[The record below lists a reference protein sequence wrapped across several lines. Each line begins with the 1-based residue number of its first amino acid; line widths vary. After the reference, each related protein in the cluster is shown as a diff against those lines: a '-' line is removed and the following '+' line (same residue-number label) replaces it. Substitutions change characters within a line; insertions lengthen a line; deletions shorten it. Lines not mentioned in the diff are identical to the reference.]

1 MVNRVFSAFTGATIA
16 ASLLLATA
24 AGPVSADDTEIY
36 QAEYNAATGSRPK
49 VLIVFDDSGSM
60 RGEIDQQR
68 PPYDPNATYN
78 SSVSANRIYWST
90 DGSVPGTGS
99 NNYFAAT
106 QNRCASSYD
115 SLDDAGRFTPERAR
129 RWVNSSIQ
137 QGQCTTACPTGTT
150 YRNPAGPNNAGC
162 YLEVTTTAP
171 AAKLVRVQND
181 GSNNSCPNSLI
192 YVDPPGGNN
201 DGCYEWQTSAA
212 PLTGWIYRQNDS
224 GNNCPSG
231 LSRLIVDPPGSNNR
245 YDACFEE
252 VTDPELAETTEW
264 QYSGPQVETC
274 EADTTIPGSWSG
286 LSSNAR
292 TPPHVECL
300 DDVNNTNPDNGSGQ
314 ADGFPQAN
322 ATDGNEYDTSVD
334 NNVDWGNTAYTFYT
348 SHYMDWWHDDSLVQA
363 RSKIDIAADV
373 ITTIIDTNT
382 SIDFGLLEFN
392 RSQGGRVTQR
402 IIQDMTAN
410 DRTNLMNLVDG
421 LEPAGVTPLCESTY
435 EAYLYLA
442 GENPKYSGQAS
453 WNTTSN
459 GWRHDEAPV
468 DTAAISGGS
477 YVSPNSDCAYTY
489 VIIMTDG
496 LPNDDTDANDEIETL
511 TGTTC
516 GNYDSEDGFIKNCM
530 PDLAEYMATNDLD
543 GDTTNGDQFGITY
556 TIGFDTD
563 QQLLQD
569 TADKGKGEYYTAEN
583 AAELTEAFQ
592 GALVSILSRDTTF
605 TSPAVAVDTFTRTQS
620 RDEVFYAMFKPGESV
635 DWVGNIKKLKLDIDN
650 GTATL
655 VDANGNAAVDTDT
668 GDIKSTAVTFW
679 GTGQDGGTVEEG
691 GVGALLAARNP
702 SGRSLYIDTGVN
714 GALEALNTTNI
725 DAAAMG
731 AVSNAALYNIFGA
744 STSAAFTQQIR
755 WAQGYDAYNREGDA
769 NTDNTNNPRSWILG
783 DILHSQPLVLNYGAT
798 GGVYT
803 VANPDLRIIV
813 GSNSGFVHMFKSLD
827 GQESWAFFPKELAS
841 ILPLRRRDAVSSDH
855 VYGMDLTPVAYTY
868 DANADGTIVAADGD
882 KAWAYFGMR
891 RGGSSYY
898 ALDVTNP
905 NTPSF
910 MWRIGPDVS
919 GFGELGQ
926 SWSEPK
932 VTRIPGYVDGN
943 GVSKPVLIFGAGY
956 DTNKDSSG
964 VGSADSQGRGVFI
977 VDAQTGALIWSVTP
991 GANSANNMSETGLL
1005 NSVPGDVTVLDSN
1018 GDELTDRIYFGD
1030 TGGNLWR
1037 IDLPGNTLPTS
1048 TQDTWF
1054 ISKLGDFNGGT
1065 APTDR
1070 RFFNAPDV
1078 VRVRFDGEAVDAVV
1092 IGSGDRTN
1100 PNATDVDNS
1109 LYMVRDRGT
1118 VPYSTDVP
1126 TTTEC
1131 SDPDFFD
1138 FRCGQPYS
1146 DSDLY
1151 NITDNV
1157 LTNGTDTEKAA
1168 AKEALRLANGWRLD
1182 LANAGEKSLA
1192 KTLTINGRIFA
1203 TTFTPSTLLNDINV
1217 CEPQAGTG
1225 LLYVIDLYEGDRST
1239 INLGGIIPD
1248 TPSVHFGDDGQIR
1261 VLLPPGTPATSVNQP
1276 GEVDCSGG
1284 VCDVNEFLRAPYGNY
1299 WFQEDY

>member
-1 MVNRVFSAFTGATIA
+1 MFKRFISALAVVGAA
-16 ASLLLATA
+16 ASMLLTTTVS
-24 AGPVSADDTEIY
+24 PVSADDTEIY

-60 RGEIDQQR
+60 RGQIDQQR
-68 PPYDPNATYN
+68 PPYDPNATYT

-90 DGSVPGTGS
+90 NGTVPGTGS
-99 NNYFAAT
+99 NNYFTAS
-106 QNRCASSYD
+106 QNRCASSFD
-115 SLDDAGRFTPERAR
+115 SLNNDGRFTPERAR

-137 QGQCTTACPTGTT
+137 QGQCTSSCPSGTT
-150 YRNPAGPNNAGC
+150 YRNPTGPNNAGC
-162 YLEVTTTAP
+162 YQQVTTQTPAP
-171 AAKLVRVQND
+171 KLVYSRDDWSGNNCYNGLVYID
-181 GSNNSCPNSLI
+181 PPGSNNDACYEWQTSSGNLTGYVYRQNDSGNRCPSGLQ

-201 DGCYEWQTSAA
+201 DACYE
-212 PLTGWIYRQNDS
+212 L
-224 GNNCPSG
+224 
-231 LSRLIVDPPGSNNR
+231 
-245 YDACFEE
+245 
-252 VTDPELAETTEW
+252 VTQPVFQETTEW
-264 QYSGPQVETC
+264 QFSGPQVESC
-274 EADTTIPGSWSG
+274 EADTTIPGSWSS

-300 DDVNNTNPDNGSGQ
+300 DDVNNGEIDNGSGQ
-314 ADGFPQAN
+314 TSGYPQSN
-322 ATDGNEYDTSVD
+322 VTDGNEYASSIDP
-334 NNVDWGNTAYTFYT
+334 NVDWGNTAYTFYT
-348 SHYMDWWHDDSLVQA
+348 SHYMNWWHDDSLVQP

-402 IIQDMTAN
+402 IIQDMNDT
-410 DRTNLMNLVDG
+410 DRTNLMNLVDD

-442 GENPKYSGQAS
+442 GENPKYSNQAS

-459 GWRHDEAPV
+459 GWLHDEAAV
-468 DTAAISGGS
+468 DLNAFTGGAGTS
-477 YVSPNSDCAYTY
+477 YQSPNTDCAYTY
-489 VIIMTDG
+489 VIVMTDG
-496 LPNDDTDANDEIETL
+496 LPNDDQDANDEIETL
-511 TGTTC
+511 TGKTC
-516 GNYDSEDGFIKNCM
+516 SNYDSEDGFIKNCM
-530 PDLAEYMATNDLD
+530 PELAEYMATNDLD

-563 QQLLQD
+563 QQLLKD

-620 RDEVFYAMFKPGESV
+620 RDEVFYAMFRPGETV
-635 DWVGNIKKLKLDIDN
+635 DWVGNIKKLKLEVDN

-679 GTGQDGGTVEEG
+679 GTGQDGGTVQAG

-702 SGRSLYIDTGVN
+702 SGRSLYIDTGAS

-731 AVSNAALYNIFGA
+731 AISDAALYNIFGA
-744 STSAAFTQQIR
+744 SSAAAFTQQVR

-803 VANPDLRIIV
+803 VDNPDLRLIV

-827 GQESWAFFPKELAS
+827 GAESWAFFPKELAP
-841 ILPLRRRDAVSSDH
+841 ILPLRRRNAVSSEH
-855 VYGMDLTPVAYTY
+855 VYGMDLTPVAYTL
-868 DANADGTIVAADGD
+868 DANADGTIKAADGD

-898 ALDVTNP
+898 ALNVT
-905 NTPSF
+905 TPDSPSY
-910 MWRIGPDVS
+910 MWRIGPDMS
-919 GFGELGQ
+919 GFGEMGQ
-926 SWSEPK
+926 TWSEP
-932 VTRIPGYVDGN
+932 VVARIPGYKDAN
-943 GVSKPVLIFGAGY
+943 GIPKPVLIFGAGY
-956 DTNKDSSG
+956 DTNKDASG
-964 VGSADSQGRGVFI
+964 VGTADAQGRGVFI
-977 VDAQTGALIWSVTP
+977 VDAETGALVWSVTP
-991 GANSANNMSETGLL
+991 AANNANNMSEAGLL
-1005 NSVPGDVTVLDSN
+1005 HSVPGDVSVLDSN
-1018 GDELTDRIYFGD
+1018 GDQLADRIYFGD

-1048 TQDTWF
+1048 SQDTWF

-1065 APTDR
+1065 TQSDR

-1109 LYMVRDRGT
+1109 LYVVRDKGT
-1118 VPYSTDVP
+1118 VPYNTDVP
-1126 TTTEC
+1126 TTSEC

-1146 DSDLY
+1146 ETDLF

-1168 AKEALRLANGWRLD
+1168 AKEALKLANGWRLD

-1203 TTFTPSTLLNDINV
+1203 TTFTPSNLLNDINV

-1261 VLLPPGTPATSVNQP
+1261 VLLPPGTPATSVDQP

-1284 VCDVNEFLRAPYGNY
+1284 VCDVNEFLRPPYGNY
-1299 WFQEDY
+1299 WFQEAY